1 MIFTIK
7 RTYKDKG
14 TPGKLYH
21 NNQLFCYTIER
32 PKTGEYPC
40 IPEGTYQAFRYDSP
54 KHGPDTW
61 QLENVP
67 GRSHIQ
73 FHICKGKSGFLD
85 YVRPHFLLGCIGPG
99 TALGERHGEPA
110 VTGSIE
116 AYQKFMDLTKDEK
129 EITFVIEEE

>member
-7 RTYKDKG
+7 RIYKDKG
-14 TPGKLYH
+14 TQGKLYH

-40 IPEGTYQAFRYDSP
+40 IPEGTYKATRYDSP

-67 GRSHIQ
+67 NRSHIQ
-73 FHICKGKSGFLD
+73 FHVANYPSE
-85 YVRPHFLLGCIGPG
+85 LLGCIAPG
-99 TALGERHGEPA
+99 MSPIDGLEPGVA
-110 VTGSIE
+110 SSRI
-116 AYQKFMDLTKDEK
+116 AYKKFMDLTKDEK
-129 EITFVIEEE
+129 EITFVLEAE